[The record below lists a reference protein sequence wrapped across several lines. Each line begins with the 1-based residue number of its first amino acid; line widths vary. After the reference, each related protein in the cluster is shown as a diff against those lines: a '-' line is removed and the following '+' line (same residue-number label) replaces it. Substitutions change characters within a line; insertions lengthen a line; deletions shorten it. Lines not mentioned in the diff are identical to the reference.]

1 MQQLLLVAM
10 EDIYPLTKH
19 LTAAQA
25 SCCWLSFILSIA
37 NTSSY
42 LSDSGLD
49 FTELNVWQDELIS
62 LLHRCSP
69 SHHGAAKE
77 HLTRVHAHTRTHT
90 LTRTGFHLL
99 WVPILWLS
107 VVGTTLS
114 WGFITVKKTLTG
126 LSKNSSSYASLQK
139 VKEPYIFWWI
149 CCYHVMWGH
158 KKMPEHLTRGPD
170 LNNIFIIYTRC
181 H

>member
-19 LTAAQA
+19 LTAAA
-25 SCCWLSFILSIA
+25 ACCCWLSFILSIA

-90 LTRTGFHLL
+90 YWF
-99 WVPILWLS
+99 PS
-107 VVGTTLS
+107 SVGTNFVALS
-114 WGFITVKKTLTG
+114 CGDHPFLRFYNSEENINWPQQKFVIICITSKSQRALHFLMNLLLPCHVGAQKNAWTFNTG
-126 LSKNSSSYASLQK
+126 TRSK
-139 VKEPYIFWWI
+139 
-149 CCYHVMWGH
+149 
-158 KKMPEHLTRGPD
+158 
-170 LNNIFIIYTRC
+170 
-181 H
+181 